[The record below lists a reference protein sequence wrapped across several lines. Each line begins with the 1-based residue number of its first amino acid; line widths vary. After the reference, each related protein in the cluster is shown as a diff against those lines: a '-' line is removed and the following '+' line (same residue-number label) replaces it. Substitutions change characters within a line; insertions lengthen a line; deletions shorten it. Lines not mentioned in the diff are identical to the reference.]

1 MPDQLYQ
8 PENPYAWAENDNE
21 TFGVPVERFTK
32 PIHRVFH
39 QINCVTAATMGFVTT
54 TLMIYFVLQRNK
66 SELKRYSMMLFMCS
80 ATDMVFV
87 LGTFVNQVQIE
98 LTDGV
103 MFVVQS
109 GPVTHIDNFPIRC
122 GLVSWEVFSLGL
134 SATVLPAQHYFRYRL
149 IKNQAL
155 SRWETLSLFM
165 LSVVASS
172 CVAFMGYLALR
183 YSAQIWPGYN
193 YANLLKD
200 TFWFGPNHQMPV
212 MFIVNL
218 RHTYGYLYFAAAGTV
233 IASSYGFALILG
245 YKSVELGH
253 ATRNRAS
260 KRTLYFQQQFAR
272 VVLVQ
277 TLIPFLG
284 CVVPLLF
291 ITITGLM
298 RMEIRGA
305 GLLMIGVLDWL
316 PFINSSCTLYLI
328 RPFRMKVYALIWKKS
343 NANDSKAPTSSSDRL
358 GKTANGPSVLQSLG
372 PK

>member
-218 RHTYGYLYFAAAGTV
+218 
-233 IASSYGFALILG
+233 
-245 YKSVELGH
+245 
-253 ATRNRAS
+253 
-260 KRTLYFQQQFAR
+260 
-272 VVLVQ
+272 